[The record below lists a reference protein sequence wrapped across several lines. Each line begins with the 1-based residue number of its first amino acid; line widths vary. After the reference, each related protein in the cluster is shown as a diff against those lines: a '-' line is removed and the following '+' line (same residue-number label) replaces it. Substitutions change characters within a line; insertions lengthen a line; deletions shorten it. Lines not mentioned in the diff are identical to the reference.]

1 MRILRYVWLLS
12 CPAELTSAEAK
23 MFAKTCAELETHVWV
38 QCYFLLQVVH
48 TTWQVNRPAHLTAN
62 SVAAIKHMGIH
73 THTDTRTQTQ
83 RKTSADSSIPFP
95 SPQCSW
101 TSPPGGQGAAC
112 HSTGKGA
119 AALPPMRVFSRLP
132 SAPTV

>member
-12 CPAELTSAEAK
+12 WPAELTSAEAK
-23 MFAKTCAELETHVWV
+23 MFAKMCAELETHVWV

-73 THTDTRTQTQ
+73 THTRTHGHRHRERPVQTAAYLSHLLNAVGQ
-83 RKTSADSSIPFP
+83 AHQEVKALHVIP
-95 SPQCSW
+95 Q
-101 TSPPGGQGAAC
+101 A
-112 HSTGKGA
+112 
-119 AALPPMRVFSRLP
+119 RVLQHCLQ
-132 SAPTV
+132 